1 MTLKGKPKDY
11 IVNYID
17 DAILKEI
24 REALESVEYGTVTI
38 TIHSGRTMQI
48 EVTKKKRL
56 DYLWRVEEGGGI

>member
-11 IVNYID
+11 IKNYID